1 MKNLLHSFKYAF
13 HGLWDSLNERNMR
26 IHIVAMV
33 TVLLFSLL
41 FDLTSGEYCILILT
55 IASVMAAE
63 LFNTAIE
70 AITDLASPNRHVL
83 ARIAKDTAAAG
94 VLLLSIAA
102 VIIAVFIFWDKDVFN
117 VLYNFFSFSIWVP
130 IAVFV
135 YIIVCCIFIFSAKKK
150 RKKNI

>member
-41 FDLTSGEYCILILT
+41 FDLTSGEYAIL
-55 IASVMAAE
+55 SVMAAE

-94 VLLLSIAA
+94 VLILSIAA
-102 VIIAVFIFWDKDVFN
+102 IAVAVFIFWDKDVFN
-117 VLYNFFSFSIWVP
+117 VLYSFFSFSIWVP
-130 IAVFV
+130 IAVV
-135 YIIVCCIFIFSAKKK
+135 AYIIVCCIFIFSAKKK
-150 RKKNI
+150 RK

>member
-26 IHIVAMV
+26 IHIVAMA

-41 FDLTSGEYCILILT
+41 FDLTSGEYAILILT

-94 VLLLSIAA
+94 VLILSIAA
-102 VIIAVFIFWDKDVFN
+102 IAVAVFIFWDKDVFN
-117 VLYNFFSFSIWVP
+117 VLYSFFSFSIWVP
-130 IAVFV
+130 IAVV
-135 YIIVCCIFIFSAKKK
+135 AYIIVCCIFIFSAKKK
-150 RKKNI
+150 RK